1 MMTLERSKTFLLAL
15 ALSCASAW
23 GQGEETTEVPTAAE
37 LRAQLEEVQ
46 AGELPEKE
54 ELTRVLGQSLQELD
68 RAKVLERRAQEF
80 ERQKAEAPALL
91 ESIRA
96 ELALPPEREDPKL
109 PPEATLRELE
119 QLQQQAEADRS
130 FAQKLV
136 DDLAGETTHRSERL
150 ASLGDEVARTRS
162 SISEKE
168 TQLRAAGA
176 GDAVAI
182 ARRNQL
188 LVELEALRMEERAL
202 TSERETY
209 ETRRE
214 LLPLRRDQ
222 AQRQLTRAEYVVGF
236 WRQVA
241 ATRRQQEADEA
252 AREAER
258 QRRQT
263 AARFPALSEIA
274 KRNEELASMRS
285 GSEGLPAQMSRASD
299 ALQSDRQTRDE
310 TLRRSRST
318 RRKIQVGGLTEGM
331 GLLLRREFEWTRTPE
346 SLVGSSE
353 SRKEQLS
360 RAQLLQITLQ
370 EEREAVG
377 DLAIKH
383 EELMAELAVQAAG
396 RELEQLSALAKEL
409 LSSQRALHD
418 SMIDELGT
426 LIGTLIE
433 HERVHEELAEATLS
447 YRSYIEER
455 ILWVRSNVGG
465 LVPHPN
471 DFVGGLRWLT
481 SRSAW
486 EAALNKCLASVLH
499 RPARVT
505 FSLLIVLVLVAL
517 RIRVRRRLLSIA
529 DLIRSYRTDRY
540 ALTNQAIVLTLLL
553 ALPLPLLVWTM
564 GVVLTSPADQLE
576 VARTVGIG
584 LRGVAF
590 SYFALEFLR
599 QAVREKHIGGPH
611 FRWPAS
617 SMAALQTELRWFMLI
632 FLPLELVTLT
642 FDLQETPAF
651 SDSVGRLAFIL
662 ELTAVAVILFRL
674 FRPSG
679 KILSSYFQRTNGLL
693 ERTYRIWFVP
703 AVGVPITLA
712 GLALLGYYYSALQ
725 FQSRLRDS
733 IGLALALLLVN
744 ALMLRW
750 LYIAR
755 RRLAVEQARQRSQA
769 KAQAA
774 DAGDPAAASR
784 ESTKPLLDEES
795 VDIPAVDIQTR
806 KLIRSGIAFTT
817 FLGLFFIW
825 AGAFPALRALDNVQ
839 LWPTIQILD
848 AEEQSLDEAGAV
860 ASGGAST
867 TGTPNGAVSTTPLAV
882 PGSPTGT
889 LVSETS
895 SPASDE
901 SGGEGSHLPDVITL
915 ADLILALVIFSLT
928 FVATKNAPG
937 VLEITV
943 LQRLPLDSGARYALA
958 TLFRYLIVFFGLSL
972 GFGAIGIGW
981 SKIQWLAAAL
991 TFGLAFGLQ
1000 EIFANFVSGIIILL
1014 ERPVRVGD
1022 IVTVGEVEGRVT
1034 KLRMRATTILDWN
1047 RRELLVPNKEF
1058 ITGNV
1063 INWTLSDPVTR
1074 IVLPVGIAYG
1084 SDTRLAHELL
1094 LKAARDCSLV
1104 LKDPAPMAVFRSFG
1118 ESSLDFEL
1126 RVFLADRDLW
1136 PEVTDQLHMGI
1147 DDEFRAAGIEIS
1159 FPQRDLHIRSAPGLE
1174 GVIGMAVP
1182 EGER

>member
-1 MMTLERSKTFLLAL
+1 MKQLVRSVLFTIAL
-15 ALSCASAW
+15 AVTSAAAF
-23 GQGEETTEVPTAAE
+23 GQGESATETPTVAG

-46 AGELPEKE
+46 AGELPEKD
-54 ELTRVLGQSLQELD
+54 ELVKLIGQSLQELE
-68 RAKVLERRAQEF
+68 RAKVLERRAQDF

-91 ESIRA
+91 ESFRS
-96 ELALPPEREDPKL
+96 ELALPPEREDP
-109 PPEATLRELE
+109 EVAADISLRDLEL
-119 QLQQQAEADRS
+119 LQQQAEANRGL
-130 FAQKLV
+130 AQKLA
-136 DDLAGETTHRSERL
+136 DDLAGETTHRGERL
-150 ASLGDEVARTRS
+150 ASLGDEIARVRNT
-162 SISEKE
+162 ISEKE
-168 TQLRAAGA
+168 ASLRAAGA
-176 GDAVAI
+176 EDAIAI

-188 LVELEALRMEERAL
+188 LAELEALRVEDRAL
-202 TSERETY
+202 VSEREAY

-222 AQRQLTRAEYVVGF
+222 AQRQLTRAEYLVGF
-236 WRQVA
+236 WRDRA
-241 ATRRQQEADEA
+241 ASKRQKEADEA

-274 KRNEELASMRS
+274 TRNEELASMRS
-285 GSEGLPAQMSRASD
+285 GSQGLPAQMSRASD
-299 ALQSDRQTRDE
+299 SLFLDRQVRDE

-346 SLVGSSE
+346 SLASGSE

-360 RAQLLQITLQ
+360 KAQLLQITLQ

-377 DLAIKH
+377 DLGVKH
-383 EELMAELAVQAAG
+383 EELMAALGEQAEG
-396 RELEQLSALAKEL
+396 DDLQQLSALAKEL

-418 SMIDELGT
+418 SLIEELGT

-433 HERVHEELAEATLS
+433 HERVHEELNEATLS
-447 YRSYIEER
+447 YRTYIEER
-455 ILWVRSNVGG
+455 ILWVRSTVGG
-465 LVPHPN
+465 LVPRPK
-471 DFVGGLRWLT
+471 DFYGGLRWLT
-481 SRSAW
+481 SRSQW
-486 EAALNKCLASVLH
+486 LAALEESKAAVRHNPANEVLL
-499 RPARVT
+499 
-505 FSLLIVLVLVAL
+505 SLIVLLLLAF
-517 RIRVRRRLLSIA
+517 RRKTRRRVLTIA
-529 DLIRSYRTDRY
+529 DQIRSYRTDRY
-540 ALTNQAIVLTLLL
+540 ALTAQSMLLVLLL
-553 ALPLPLLVWTM
+553 ALPLPLLFWTL
-564 GVVLTSPADQLE
+564 GEVLTSPVDQLE
-576 VARTVGIG
+576 VARTLGAG
-584 LRGVAF
+584 LKGMAF
-590 SYFALEFLR
+590 SYFTLEFLR
-599 QAVREKHIGGPH
+599 QSIREKHVGGPH
-611 FRWPAS
+611 FRWPSS
-617 SMAALQTELRWFMLI
+617 SMAALQKELRWFLPV
-632 FLPLELVTLT
+632 FLPLELLTTT

-662 ELTAVAVILFRL
+662 QLAAVAVVIYRL
-674 FRPSG
+674 FQPKG
-679 KILSSYFQRTNGLL
+679 QILSGYFQRTSGLL
-693 ERTYRIWFVP
+693 EKTYRLWFVP
-703 AVGVPITLA
+703 AVGLPMALA

-744 ALMLRW
+744 ALLLRW

-755 RRLAVEQARQRSQA
+755 RHLAVEQARQRSQA

-774 DAGDPAAASR
+774 DAGEAAGGTR
-784 ESTKPLLDEES
+784 EANKPLLDEES

-817 FLGLFFIW
+817 LLGLFFIW
-825 AGAFPALRALDNVQ
+825 VGAFPALRALDNVQ
-839 LWPTIQILD
+839 IWPKIQVLD
-848 AEEQSLDEAGAV
+848 AEELALEETAASFSGVSSSVSNATSAPSTAVAPVPGTPAGALV
-860 ASGGAST
+860 AESSASEPEQSGGVT
-867 TGTPNGAVSTTPLAV
+867 
-882 PGSPTGT
+882 
-889 LVSETS
+889 
-895 SPASDE
+895 
-901 SGGEGSHLPDVITL
+901 SHLPDIITL
-915 ADLILALVIFSLT
+915 ADLIVAVVIFSLT
-928 FVATKNAPG
+928 IVATKNAPG
-937 VLEITV
+937 VLEITI

-958 TLFRYLIVFFGLSL
+958 TLFRYLIVFLGLSL
-972 GFGAIGIGW
+972 GFGAVGIGW

-1022 IVTVGEVEGRVT
+1022 IVTVGEIEGRVT
-1034 KLRMRATTILDWN
+1034 KLRMRATTIMDWN

-1074 IVLPVGIAYG
+1074 IVIPVGIAYG

-1094 LKAARDCSLV
+1094 LKAARDCALV
-1104 LKDPAPMAVFRSFG
+1104 LRDPAPMAVFRSFG

-1126 RVFLADRDLW
+1126 RVFLANRDMW
-1136 PEVTDQLHMGI
+1136 PEVTDQMHTGI

-1174 GVIGMAVP
+1174 GVIGSAAP
-1182 EGER
+1182 RAEG